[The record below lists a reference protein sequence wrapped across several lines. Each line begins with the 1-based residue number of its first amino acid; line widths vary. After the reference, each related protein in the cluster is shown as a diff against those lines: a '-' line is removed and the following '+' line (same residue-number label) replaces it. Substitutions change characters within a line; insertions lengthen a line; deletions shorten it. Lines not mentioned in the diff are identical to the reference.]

1 MPNLREGMV
10 LGILGIPNQVGRHQ
24 QASRCFGG
32 ALRMVSA
39 SRARAQGRTAA
50 RPPSRARRDWTGPRQ
65 RLARATVTYS
75 GRLLAIHGSV
85 RGDSGATAQL
95 RGNPWTKVELAERK
109 HVVARLVNAGLTWT
123 DVAKRSGISK
133 YTIWEW
139 RKKPW
144 WPVLLRE
151 EREAAEEEARPLAG
165 VSRDAMGYTVAVET
179 AMEWIERERGR

>member
-1 MPNLREGMV
+1 M
-10 LGILGIPNQVGRHQ
+10 
-24 QASRCFGG
+24 
-32 ALRMVSA
+32 
-39 SRARAQGRTAA
+39 
-50 RPPSRARRDWTGPRQ
+50 
-65 RLARATVTYS
+65 TYS

-85 RGDSGATAQL
+85 RVDSGAMAQL

-165 VSRDAMGYTVAVET
+165 GSRDAMGYTAAVET